1 MKLST
6 LLFTGL
12 ILFFIAGCDDDKEGS
27 LVLQFRATYDGE
39 PLTMLTDKTFSGLP
53 IRFGHLS
60 MYVSDIQLLKEGGSE
75 LLSEVELVDLS
86 YSDPV
91 SANEGFSLQ
100 FNGIPEGNYNGL
112 RFSIG
117 VPADLN
123 AMVPADFSSSHPLSR
138 TGYYWQAW
146 ESYIFMKIEGNLD
159 SALPGSFETPF
170 AYHTGSNELFRT
182 FEIIGPAIQIDADE
196 VEEGALLFDY
206 KDVLEGLDILANP
219 QNHNPQDTVQINRI
233 VNNLS
238 SSINFFL

>member
-1 MKLST
+1 MKLSSII
-6 LLFTGL
+6 FTAL
-12 ILFFIAGCDDDKEGS
+12 ILCFISGCDSDKEGS
-27 LVLQFRATYDGE
+27 LILQFRANYDGE
-39 PLTMLTDKTFSGLP
+39 PLTMLSEKTFSGLP

-60 MYVSDIQLLKEGGSE
+60 MYVSDIQLLKDGGTE

-86 YSDPV
+86 YNDPV
-91 SANEGFSLQ
+91 SASEGFSIQ
-100 FNGIPEGNYNGL
+100 FDGIPEGDYIGI

-123 AMVPADFSSSHPLSR
+123 AKVPTDFSSSHPLSR

-170 AYHTGSNELFRT
+170 AYHTGSDELFRT
-182 FEIIGPAIQIDADE
+182 FEITGPAININSKE
-196 VEEGALLFDY
+196 VEEGGLLFDY
-206 KDVLEGLDILANP
+206 KDVLEGVDILANP